1 MSTGYYDCQIV
12 TPGIILLRFNRLV
25 LVFFVVL
32 SLACLLILCRLVFQ
46 GLMLFWVYFVYQLFR
61 LISELVYVSFHL
73 FTE

>member
-32 SLACLLILCRLVFQ
+32 SLACLLILCRLVFSGFDVVL
-46 GLMLFWVYFVYQLFR
+46 GLFCLSIVP
-61 LISELVYVSFHL
+61 IN
-73 FTE
+73 